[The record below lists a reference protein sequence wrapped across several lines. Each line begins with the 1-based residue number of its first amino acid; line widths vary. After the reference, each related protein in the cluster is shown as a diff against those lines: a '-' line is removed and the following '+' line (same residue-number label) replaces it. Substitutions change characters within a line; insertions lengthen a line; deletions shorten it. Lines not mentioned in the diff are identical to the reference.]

1 MAVWCLRLVAPS
13 ITPCPEVH
21 WTPPQADD
29 GTMPALPER
38 LEAKVRTSASPRV
51 ASFNS
56 PRSMAPQ
63 RRRLYTTA
71 RAAQRTHARSPYAE
85 SHSRTGLRQVHKQAA
100 GVVRKLL
107 AAQERGKGGASLKS
121 LTLAPAI
128 LFKKATHAI
137 CCETLKCA
145 LARA

>member
-1 MAVWCLRLVAPS
+1 M
-13 ITPCPEVH
+13 
-21 WTPPQADD
+21 
-29 GTMPALPER
+29 
-38 LEAKVRTSASPRV
+38 
-51 ASFNS
+51 
-56 PRSMAPQ
+56 
-63 RRRLYTTA
+63 
-71 RAAQRTHARSPYAE
+71 
-85 SHSRTGLRQVHKQAA
+85 HKQAA

>member
-1 MAVWCLRLVAPS
+1 LISWS
-13 ITPCPEVH
+13 
-21 WTPPQADD
+21 DD
-29 GTMPALPER
+29 GSMPALPER
-38 LEAKVRTSASPRV
+38 LEAKVRPRALASPTSTH
-51 ASFNS
+51 ASCVS
-56 PRSMAPQ
+56 PASAPLHEHKQ
-63 RRRLYTTA
+63 RA
-71 RAAQRTHARSPYAE
+71 RTHARSLILKP
-85 SHSRTGLRQVHKQAA
+85 SPHSSQVHKQAA

-145 LARA
+145 LARPLVPPWVASVDAGAGIHHSGL